1 MINTDNSK
9 IGNPFPFR
17 VFCQKVIPLAFDE
30 SMSYLELLY
39 SLLHYLK
46 ETVIPAVN
54 NNADAVT
61 ELQNLYNEL
70 KSYVDNYF
78 DNLDVQEEI
87 NNKLDEMAE
96 SGQLA
101 DIISQFLELASVLA
115 FDTVEN
121 MKNGDNF
128 VNGSI
133 VRTLGKEQYNDGYGS
148 FYKIRTILNTDT
160 IDNENIIALTNFP
173 NLVAEKIFN
182 KILVDNNIIINDE
195 MQIISSYRGL
205 NNGDCSIIR
214 ENGKNILI
222 DLGTDIQNTMSYLLA
237 NGITKI
243 DYIIISHYHVDHI
256 GGDVNGGSIA
266 TFLDNNLFDFSDV
279 VFYLPHKNIDWNRIN
294 AGDKN
299 YLITAQSTIKN
310 ELESRNIT
318 YIEPNEN
325 DELILNI
332 NSKIRFLNLSSEW
345 FENYYGEYGNEYNNF
360 SMCCELKHNNTFI
373 LFTGDIYIQALTN
386 ISKNINRFSILK
398 CPHHNLE
405 PLSSDDFLKKIC
417 NNTIM
422 YFQEHQDYTGNY
434 LLTPIAQTI
443 QNNGG
448 SIYDLNNSR
457 TTIFKIINNKIN
469 IISENGLYTL
479 NNIYYFLGAGLK
491 LENGTNL
498 NNLRDIGS
506 YFTENNSQTM
516 SLLNLPLAV
525 ENQTIDNYFQ
535 FGRCRVIVESLN
547 YSNNYI
553 RQTFISPIYKFT
565 RTYNENSWTNWKNDN
580 ELGLTDNFIQNG
592 TDLNNISNPG
602 KYEINN
608 DVVYNSLINAPTTG
622 EGGSILLV
630 YNTRIRSDIRHQ
642 IIMTASGNIFHR
654 CVNYDE
660 YDRFVSAKPWFKINM
675 TQI

>member
-1 MINTDNSK
+1 MNKFEYKNLTPFKWFVLEN
-9 IGNPFPFR
+9 FPFIEADFDALTEWQL
-17 VFCQKVIPLAFDE
+17 FCKLGKEMNKIIDSQNVVGTEMEKFSQAF
-30 SMSYLELLY
+30 
-39 SLLHYLK
+39 
-46 ETVIPAVN
+46 I
-54 NNADAVT
+54 
-61 ELQNLYNEL
+61 ELQN
-70 KSYVDNYF
+70 YVNNYF
-78 DNLDVQEEI
+78 ENLDVQDEI
-87 NNKLDEMAE
+87 NNKLNQMAE

-101 DIISQFLELASVLA
+101 DIILQYLKLAGVLA

-195 MQIISSYRGL
+195 MQIISSYRGK

-243 DYIIISHYHVDHI
+243 DYIIISHYHSDHI

-266 TFLDNNLFDFSDV
+266 TFLNNNLFDFSDV

-294 AGDKN
+294 DN
-299 YLITAQSTIKN
+299 HLITAQSTIKN
-310 ELESRNIT
+310 ELKTRNIT

-417 NNTIM
+417 DNTIM
-422 YFQEHQDYTGNY
+422 YFQENQDYAANY

-525 ENQTIDNYFQ
+525 ENQTLSSPLQ

-547 YSNNYI
+547 YSNDCI
-553 RQTFISPIYKFT
+553 KQTFISPIYKFT

-580 ELGLTDNFIQNG
+580 ELGLTDNYIQNG

-608 DVVYNSLINAPTTG
+608 NAIYNSLINAPTKD
-622 EGGSILLV
+622 EGGAILLV
-630 YNTRIRSDIRHQ
+630 YRTRIAFDIRHQ
-642 IIMTASGNIFHR
+642 IIMTSNGNIYHR
-654 CVNYDE
+654 TE
-660 YDRFVSAKPWFKINM
+660 AKPWFKINM

>member
-1 MINTDNSK
+1 MKKFNNLCPFK
-9 IGNPFPFR
+9 WFVLENFPFIEAD
-17 VFCQKVIPLAFDE
+17 FDAITNYQLLCKVVE
-30 SMSYLELLY
+30 YLN
-39 SLLHYLK
+39 K
-46 ETVIPAVN
+46 TIN
-54 NNADAVT
+54 KT
-61 ELQNLYNEL
+61 NEL
-70 KSYVDNYF
+70 GSQVEILVNWF
-78 DNLDVQEEI
+78 NNLDVQDEI

-101 DIISQFLELASVLA
+101 DIISQYLELASVLA
-115 FDTVEN
+115 FDTIED

-133 VRTLGKEQYNDGYGS
+133 VRTIGKNQYNDGYGS
-148 FYKIRTILNTDT
+148 FYKIRNILNTDV
-160 IDNENIIALTNFP
+160 IDNENIIALTNFT
-173 NLVAEKIFN
+173 NLIAEKIFN

-195 MQIISSYRGL
+195 MQIISSYRGK

-214 ENGKNILI
+214 ENGKNIII

-266 TFLDNNLFDFSDV
+266 TFLNNNLFDFSNV
-279 VFYLPHKNIDWNRIN
+279 IFYLPHKNIDWNRLN

-299 YLITAQSTIKN
+299 YLITAQATIKN

-373 LFTGDIYIQALTN
+373 LFAGDIYIQALTN

-405 PLSSDDFLKKIC
+405 PLSSDDFLKKIS

-422 YFQEHQDYTGNY
+422 YFQENQDYTPNY

-469 IISENGLYTL
+469 IVSENGLYTL
-479 NNIYYFLGAGLK
+479 NNIYYFLGTGLK
-491 LENGTNL
+491 LENGTDL
-498 NNLRDIGS
+498 NDLKDIGN
-506 YFTENNSQTM
+506 YFTENNGQTM
-516 SLLNLPLAV
+516 SLLNLPLSV
-525 ENQTIDNYFQ
+525 ENSINALA
-535 FGRCRVIVESLN
+535 FGRCRIIVESL
-547 YSNNYI
+547 SASKDGI
-553 RQTFISPIYKFT
+553 KQTFISPIYKFT
-565 RTYNENSWTNWKNDN
+565 RSYNLNSWTNWKNVD
-580 ELGLTDNFIQNG
+580 ELGLTDNFLPIG

-608 DVVYNSLINAPTTG
+608 NNVYNSLINAPTKD

-630 YNTRIRSDIRHQ
+630 YRTRIAEDIRHQ
-642 IIMTASGNIFHR
+642 IIMTASGNIYHR
-654 CVNYDE
+654 CVSYNKYDQ
-660 YDRFVSAKPWFKINM
+660 FVSAYPWFKINM

>member
-1 MINTDNSK
+1 MNKFEYKNLTPFKWFVLEN
-9 IGNPFPFR
+9 FPFIEADFDALTEWQL
-17 VFCQKVIPLAFDE
+17 FCKLGKEINKIINSTNTLGIQVE
-30 SMSYLELLY
+30 SL
-39 SLLHYLK
+39 
-46 ETVIPAVN
+46 T
-54 NNADAVT
+54 D
-61 ELQNLYNEL
+61 
-70 KSYVDNYF
+70 YVKNYF

-87 NNKLDEMAE
+87 NNKLNEMAE
-96 SGQLA
+96 SGQLTE
-101 DIISQFLELASVLA
+101 IISQYLELASVLA

-160 IDNENIIALTNFP
+160 IDNENIIALTNFT

-195 MQIISSYRGL
+195 MQIISSYRGK

-422 YFQEHQDYTGNY
+422 YFQENQDYTPYY

-448 SIYDLNNSR
+448 SIYDLNNSK

-469 IISENGLYTL
+469 ITSENGLYSL
-479 NNIYYFLGAGLK
+479 NNIYYFLGTGLK

-516 SLLNLPLAV
+516 TLLNLPLAV
-525 ENQTIDNYFQ
+525 ENQTLNNLLQ
-535 FGRCRVIVESLN
+535 LGRCRVIVESIS
-547 YSNNYI
+547 YSNNI
-553 RQTFISPIYKFT
+553 IKQTFISSAYKFT
-565 RTYNENSWTNWKNDN
+565 RTYNENFWTNWKNEN
-580 ELGLTDNFIQNG
+580 ELGLTDNYIQNG
-592 TDLNNISNPG
+592 TDLNNISEPG

-608 DVVYNSLINAPTTG
+608 NVMYNSLINAPTTD

-630 YNTRIRSDIRHQ
+630 YRTRIASDIRHQ
-642 IIMTASGNIFHR
+642 IIMTASGNIYHR
-654 CVNYDE
+654 CVTYNQADQ
-660 YDRFVSAKPWFKINM
+660 FVSANPWFKLNM

>member
-1 MINTDNSK
+1 MNKFEFKNLTPFKWFVLEN
-9 IGNPFPFR
+9 FPFIEADFDALTEWQL
-17 VFCQKVIPLAFDE
+17 FCKLGKEINKIIDSQNVVGTEMEKFSQAF
-30 SMSYLELLY
+30 
-39 SLLHYLK
+39 
-46 ETVIPAVN
+46 I
-54 NNADAVT
+54 
-61 ELQNLYNEL
+61 EL
-70 KSYVDNYF
+70 KNYVDTF
-78 DNLDVQEEI
+78 FENLDVQDEI
-87 NNKLDEMAE
+87 NNKLNEMAE

-101 DIISQFLELASVLA
+101 DIISQYLKLAGVLA

-160 IDNENIIALTNFP
+160 IDNENIITLTNFP

-195 MQIISSYRGL
+195 MQIISSYRGK

-243 DYIIISHYHVDHI
+243 DYIIISHYHSDHI

-266 TFLDNNLFDFSDV
+266 TFLNNNLFDFSDV

-294 AGDKN
+294 AEDKN

-417 NNTIM
+417 DNTIM
-422 YFQEHQDYTGNY
+422 YFQENQDYTANY

-479 NNIYYFLGAGLK
+479 NNVYYLLGTGLK
-491 LENGTNL
+491 LENGTDL

-506 YFTENNSQTM
+506 YFTETNSQTM

-525 ENQTIDNYFQ
+525 ENQSIDNYLQ

-547 YSNNYI
+547 YSKDYI
-553 RQTFISPIYKFT
+553 KQTFISPKYKFT

-580 ELGLTDNFIQNG
+580 ELGLTDNYIQNG

-602 KYEINN
+602 KYEIISN
-608 DVVYNSLINAPTTG
+608 VTYNSLINAPTKD
-622 EGGSILLV
+622 EGASILLV
-630 YNTRIRSDIRHQ
+630 YRTRITGDIRHQ
-642 IIMTASGNIFHR
+642 IIMTASGKIYHR
-654 CVNYDE
+654 CVKYTRGDNFE
-660 YDRFVSAKPWFKINM
+660 SADPWFKINM
-675 TQI
+675 TQL

>member
-1 MINTDNSK
+1 MNFNFK
-9 IGNPFPFR
+9 KLPPFKWFVLQNFPFIEADFDAITYYQLLCKI
-17 VFCQKVIPLAFDE
+17 VEYLNKVIDENNTIGEQTENLTNAF
-30 SMSYLELLY
+30 
-39 SLLHYLK
+39 
-46 ETVIPAVN
+46 N
-54 NNADAVT
+54 
-61 ELQNLYNEL
+61 ELQ
-70 KSYVDNYF
+70 SYVEHYF
-78 DNLDVQEEI
+78 DNLDIQTEI

-101 DIISQFLELASVLA
+101 DIISQYLELASVLA
-115 FDTVEN
+115 FDTIED

-133 VRTLGKEQYNDGYGS
+133 ARTIGKNQYNDGYGS
-148 FYKIRTILNTDT
+148 FYKIRNILNTDV
-160 IDNENIIALTNFP
+160 IDNENIIALTNFT
-173 NLVAEKIFN
+173 NLIAEKIFN

-195 MQIISSYRGL
+195 MQIISSYRGK

-266 TFLDNNLFDFSDV
+266 TFLNNNLFDFSNV
-279 VFYLPHKNIDWNRIN
+279 IFYLPHKNIDWNRLN
-294 AGDKN
+294 ASDKN
-299 YLITAQSTIKN
+299 YLITAQATIKN

-325 DELILNI
+325 DELVLNI

-360 SMCCELKHNNTFI
+360 SMCCELQHNNTFV

-405 PLSSDDFLKKIC
+405 PLSSDEFLKKIS

-422 YFQEHQDYTGNY
+422 YFQENQDYTPNY

-469 IISENGLYTL
+469 IVSENGLYTL
-479 NNIYYFLGAGLK
+479 NNIYYFLGTGLK
-491 LENGTNL
+491 LENGTDL
-498 NNLRDIGS
+498 NDLKDIGN
-506 YFTENNSQTM
+506 YFTENNGQTM
-516 SLLNLPLAV
+516 SLLNLPLSV
-525 ENQTIDNYFQ
+525 ENTTLNNYLS
-535 FGRCRVIVESLN
+535 FGRCRIIVESLN
-547 YSNNYI
+547 YSNEI
-553 RQTFISPIYKFT
+553 IKQTFISTIYKFT
-565 RTYNENSWTNWKNDN
+565 RTYNENSWTNWKNDD
-580 ELGLTDNFIQNG
+580 ELGLTDNYLPNG

-608 DVVYNSLINAPTTG
+608 NGIYNSLINAPTRD

-630 YNTRIRSDIRHQ
+630 YRTRISGDIRHQ
-642 IIMTASGNIFHR
+642 IIMTASGNIYHR
-654 CVNYDE
+654 CVNYNQ
-660 YDRFVSAKPWFKINM
+660 YDQFVSANPWFKINM

>member
-1 MINTDNSK
+1 MINTNNSK

-78 DNLDVQEEI
+78 DNLDIQTEI

-101 DIISQFLELASVLA
+101 DIISQYLELASVLA
-115 FDTVEN
+115 FDTIEN

-133 VRTLGKEQYNDGYGS
+133 AKTLGKEQYNDGYGS
-148 FYKIRTILNTDT
+148 FYKIRTILNTDV
-160 IDNENIIALTNFP
+160 IDNENIIALTNFS

-195 MQIISSYRGL
+195 MQIISSYRGK

-214 ENGKNILI
+214 ENGKNIII

-243 DYIIISHYHVDHI
+243 DYIIISHYHGDHI
-256 GGDVNGGSIA
+256 GGNGYGEAIE
-266 TFLDNNLFDFSDV
+266 TFLNNNLFDFSSV
-279 VFYLPHKNIDWNRIN
+279 IFYLPHKNIDWNLIN
-294 AGDKN
+294 DTDKQYMIQAEAN
-299 YLITAQSTIKN
+299 IKQTLQN
-310 ELESRNIT
+310 KNIP
-318 YIEPNEN
+318 YIQPEEN

-332 NSKIRFLNLSSEW
+332 NSKIRFLNLSSNY
-345 FENYYGEYGNEYNNF
+345 FDDYYGDYGNEYNNF
-360 SMCCELKHNNTFI
+360 SMCCELQHNNTFI
-373 LFTGDIYIQALTN
+373 LFTGDIYIEALTN

-405 PLSSDDFLKKIC
+405 PLSSDNFLRKIC
-417 NNTIM
+417 DNTIM
-422 YFQEHQDYTGNY
+422 YFQENQDYTPNY

-469 IISENGLYTL
+469 IPI
-479 NNIYYFLGAGLK
+479 
-491 LENGTNL
+491 
-498 NNLRDIGS
+498 NNLCFLI
-506 YFTENNSQTM
+506 
-516 SLLNLPLAV
+516 
-525 ENQTIDNYFQ
+525 
-535 FGRCRVIVESLN
+535 
-547 YSNNYI
+547 
-553 RQTFISPIYKFT
+553 
-565 RTYNENSWTNWKNDN
+565 
-580 ELGLTDNFIQNG
+580 NFIFF
-592 TDLNNISNPG
+592 TS
-602 KYEINN
+602 
-608 DVVYNSLINAPTTG
+608 T
-622 EGGSILLV
+622 
-630 YNTRIRSDIRHQ
+630 H
-642 IIMTASGNIFHR
+642 
-654 CVNYDE
+654 
-660 YDRFVSAKPWFKINM
+660 
-675 TQI
+675 

>member
-1 MINTDNSK
+1 MNKFEYKNLTPFKWFVLEN
-9 IGNPFPFR
+9 FPFIEADFDALTDWQLYCKLGKEINKIIDSQN
-17 VFCQKVIPLAFDE
+17 VVGTEMEKFSQAF
-30 SMSYLELLY
+30 
-39 SLLHYLK
+39 
-46 ETVIPAVN
+46 V
-54 NNADAVT
+54 
-61 ELQNLYNEL
+61 ELQN
-70 KSYVDNYF
+70 YVNDYF
-78 DNLDVQEEI
+78 KNLDVQEEI
-87 NNKLDEMAE
+87 NNKLNEMATD
-96 SGQLA
+96 GTLA
-101 DIISQFLELASVLA
+101 EIISQYLKLASVLA

-182 KILVDNNIIINDE
+182 KILFDNNIIINDE
-195 MQIISSYRGL
+195 MQIISSYRGK

-222 DLGTDIQNTMSYLLA
+222 DLGTDIHNTMSYLLA

-360 SMCCELKHNNTFI
+360 SMCCELKHNKTFI

-422 YFQEHQDYTGNY
+422 YFQENQDYTGNY

-479 NNIYYFLGAGLK
+479 NNIYYFLGTGLK

-525 ENQTIDNYFQ
+525 ENQTLDNYLQ

-547 YSNNYI
+547 YSNDCI
-553 RQTFISPIYKFT
+553 KQTFISPIYKFT
-565 RTYNENSWTNWKNDN
+565 RTYNENRWTNWKNDD
-580 ELGLTDNFIQNG
+580 ELGLTDNYIQNG

-608 DVVYNSLINAPTTG
+608 NNIYNSLINAPTTN
-622 EGGSILLV
+622 EGCSILLV
-630 YNTRIRSDIRHQ
+630 YRSRISSDIRHQ
-642 IIMTASGNIFHR
+642 IIMTANGNIYHR
-654 CVNYDE
+654 CVNYD
-660 YDRFVSAKPWFKINM
+660 YHDRFDSAKPWFKINM

>member
-1 MINTDNSK
+1 MKEIENLK
-9 IGNPFPFR
+9 PFPK
-17 VFCQKVIPLAFDE
+17 FCCSIGYIPTSYKV
-30 SMSYLELLY
+30 SMSYEEQLWWLCDFLEN
-39 SLLHYLK
+39 
-46 ETVIPAVN
+46 TVIPTVNHNGQAVE
-54 NNADAVT
+54 
-61 ELQNLYNEL
+61 ELQNLFIEL
-70 KSYVDNYF
+70 KNYVDNYF
-78 DNLDVQEEI
+78 TDLDIQTEI

-101 DIISQFLELASVLA
+101 DIISQYLELASVLA
-115 FDTVEN
+115 FDTIEA

-148 FYKIRTILNTDT
+148 FYKIRTILNTDV
-160 IDNENIIALTNFP
+160 IDNENIIALTNFS

-195 MQIISSYRGL
+195 MQIISSYRGI

-214 ENGKNILI
+214 ENGKNIII

-243 DYIIISHYHVDHI
+243 DYVIISHYHGDHI
-256 GGDVNGGSIA
+256 GGNGYGEAIE
-266 TFLDNNLFDFSDV
+266 TFLNNNLFDFSSV
-279 VFYLPHKNIDWNRIN
+279 IFYLPHKNIDWNLIN
-294 AGDKN
+294 DTDKQYMIQAEAN
-299 YLITAQSTIKN
+299 IKQTLQN
-310 ELESRNIT
+310 KNIT
-318 YIEPNEN
+318 FIQPEEN

-332 NSKIRFLNLSSEW
+332 NSKIRFLNLSSDW

-360 SMCCELKHNNTFI
+360 SMCCELQHNNTFV
-373 LFTGDIYIQALTN
+373 LFTGDVYIQALTN

-405 PLSSDDFLKKIC
+405 PLSSDDFLKKIS

-422 YFQEHQDYTGNY
+422 YFQENQNYTPNY

-479 NNIYYFLGAGLK
+479 NNIYYFLGTGLK

-506 YFTENNSQTM
+506 YFTENNGQTM

-525 ENQTIDNYFQ
+525 ENATLNNFLQY
-535 FGRCRVIVESLN
+535 GRCRIIVESLN
-547 YSNNYI
+547 YSNDCI
-553 RQTFISPIYKFT
+553 KQTFISPIYKFT
-565 RTYNENSWTNWKNDN
+565 RTYNENSWTNWKNVD
-580 ELGLTDNFIQNG
+580 ELGLTDNYIQNG

-608 DVVYNSLINAPTTG
+608 NGTYNSLINAPSTDQ
-622 EGGSILLV
+622 GGSILLV
-630 YNTRIRSDIRHQ
+630 YRTRISGDIRHQ
-642 IIMTASGNIFHR
+642 IIMTASGNIYHR
-654 CVNYDE
+654 CVSYNQYDQ
-660 YDRFVSAKPWFKINM
+660 FVSANPWFKINM
-675 TQI
+675 TQL